1 MKDVSR
7 DLPGRGSC
15 TVVTTQGHL
24 RIMTMR
30 ASHVIC
36 YGRLNASV
44 GQVGLWR
51 GTLDSTSIRRTR
63 RRQYVQYIVP

>member
-1 MKDVSR
+1 MEGDSK

-15 TVVTTQGHL
+15 TVVTTQSHL
-24 RIMTMR
+24 RIMAIR

-51 GTLDSTSIRRTR
+51 GTLDSSSIRRTR
-63 RRQYVQYIVP
+63 RRRYVQYIVP